1 MPTWQIIDSCRN
13 PAVTD
18 PPEFRVRVR
27 DVENPNAHALPT
39 SHIGPEAALQA
50 ILTNLG
56 IPLVA
61 INAAFNNPPNCTG

>member
-1 MPTWQIIDSCRN
+1 MPIWQIIDSCRN

-27 DVENPNAHALPT
+27 DIEQDEHVLPT
-39 SHIGPEAALQA
+39 NHIGPQA
-50 ILTNLG
+50 NLRVILTNLG
-56 IPLVA
+56 IPIAA